1 MIVVDA
7 SVAAKWILPEEFSD
21 NAKALYRAAVQTGE
35 PIVAP
40 PHFPAEVTNI
50 LRQRMRRTPPL
61 PRGDA
66 LQLLTDF
73 AAFPVDLLAPSGLHK
88 QALILADDHDLPAVY
103 DAYYV
108 VLAQMQSCEL
118 WTDDRRLL
126 RLLAG
131 KLPFVRPVAAYQ
143 P

>member
-7 SVAAKWILPEEFSD
+7 SVAAKWILPKEFSD
-21 NAKALYRAAVQTGE
+21 YAKALYRAAVQTGE

-40 PHFPAEVTNI
+40 PHFPAEVSNI

-61 PRGDA
+61 PRDDA
-66 LQLLTDF
+66 LRLLADF
-73 AAFPVDLLAPSGLHK
+73 AVFPVGLLAPPGLHE

-108 VLAQMQSCEL
+108 ALAQMHGCEL

-131 KLPFVRPVAAYQ
+131 KLPLVRPIADY
-143 P
+143 PP